1 MDIEDTTDILL
12 LIENKIHIYFDG
24 KILTIELLEECLS
37 DGDVLI
43 MYKVLDNFYN
53 NCEKNNIFFYILY
66 DFTNLSIS
74 SSSSLIY
81 NSSVHQDHLNKHILI
96 FRSYLQNLFV
106 IIQNSTLRSSFD
118 TILDTYKPE
127 IKPIL
132 IETIEDI
139 DKHIL
144 Q

>member
-81 NSSVHQDHLNKHILI
+81 NSSVHHDHLNKHILV
-96 FRSYLQNLFV
+96 FRSHLQNLFV
-106 IIQNSTLRSSFD
+106 IIQNSTLRSSLD

-144 Q
+144 

>member
-24 KILTIELLEECLS
+24 KILTIELLEECLL

-81 NSSVHQDHLNKHILI
+81 NSSVHHDHLNKHILV
-96 FRSYLQNLFV
+96 FRSHLQNLFV
-106 IIQNSTLRSSFD
+106 IIQNSTLRSSLD

-144 Q
+144 

>member
-81 NSSVHQDHLNKHILI
+81 NSSVHHDHLNKHILV
-96 FRSYLQNLFV
+96 FRSHLQNLFI
-106 IIQNSTLRSSFD
+106 IIQNSTLRSSLD

-144 Q
+144 

>member
-81 NSSVHQDHLNKHILI
+81 NSSVHHDHLNKHILI